1 MILITGGGTG
11 GHLSVAKALA
21 KEYNKINIKPIYVGS
36 NSGQDRLWFEE
47 FKGFSKSYFL
57 DSKAVVS
64 QGNLGKIKALWQIL
78 KLSFYGIKIIRENN
92 IKKVFSV
99 GGYSAAALSFAAIFA
114 RIPLYIHE
122 QNAVYGRLNQI
133 LKPFARYVFNSY
145 DKNCLYKDYP
155 IRDEFFQ
162 AKVRNELRCIL
173 FLGGSQGASFI
184 NELAVKLA
192 LNLNEMG
199 IKIIHQ
205 CGNKD
210 FNKLRKTY
218 DEMGLDVDLFEF
230 SNELFKKFNQ
240 ADFAISRA
248 GASSLWELCA
258 SSLPTLFIPYPYA
271 AKNHQVHNASFLIR
285 QNLAFM
291 ILQKDVKKEK
301 ILEIIKN
308 ADIENISL
316 SLAKI
321 IKPNGARKILEKI
334 ENETY

>member
-21 KEYNKINIKPIYVGS
+21 TEYNKINIKPVYVGS

-47 FKGFSKSYFL
+47 FDGFSKKYFL
-57 DSKAVVS
+57 DSKAVVN
-64 QGNLGKIKALWQIL
+64 QGILGKIKAIWQIL

-92 IKKVFSV
+92 ITKIFSV
-99 GGYSAAALSFAAIFA
+99 GGYSAAPLSFAAILKNL
-114 RIPLYIHE
+114 PLFIHE

-162 AKVRNELRCIL
+162 TRSREKLRCIL

-184 NELAVKLA
+184 NELVLELA
-192 LNLNEMG
+192 LNLDKMG

-205 CGNKD
+205 CGRKD
-210 FNKLRKTY
+210 FDKLRKTY
-218 DEMGLDVDLFEF
+218 DELGLDVDLFEF
-230 SNELFKKFNQ
+230 SNELFRKFNE
-240 ADFAISRA
+240 ADFAVSRA

-258 SSLPTLFIPYPYA
+258 SCVPTLFIPYPYA
-271 AKNHQVHNASFLIR
+271 AKNHQVHNASFLVK
-285 QNLAFM
+285 QNLSFM
-291 ILQKDVKKEK
+291 CIQKNAKADE
-301 ILEIIKN
+301 ILEIIKK
-308 ADIENISL
+308 ADIANISL
-316 SLAKI
+316 NLAKI
-321 IKPNGARKILEKI
+321 IKPNGAKIILEKI
-334 ENETY
+334 ENETH